1 MSDGKPR
8 EYQDS
13 EGKPIGL
20 LRLVKMEPEWACN
33 QIRHRDQLES
43 ERDALQA
50 RVSELESEA
59 EANAWKYNPA
69 MAEAKM
75 EQDAKRI
82 DELQARVN
90 RLEEALA
97 AADKYLVEIQADDS
111 DYDTWICNTA
121 DARTAYAFAKQAAKE
136 SKP

>member
-1 MSDGKPR
+1 MKCPKCGSEEIARYGKRVHFQCGSYGIGGEVDGSFYTSDHCAYIR
-8 EYQDS
+8 EIAD
-13 EGKPIGL
+13 
-20 LRLVKMEPEWACN
+20 LRT
-33 QIRHRDQLES
+33 

-82 DELQARVN
+82 DELQARVK
-90 RLEEALA
+90 RLEEAGDRMAETLNSEGWESVGQEMWN
-97 AADKYLVEIQADDS
+97 K
-111 DYDTWICNTA
+111 
-121 DARTAYAFAKQAAKE
+121 AKE